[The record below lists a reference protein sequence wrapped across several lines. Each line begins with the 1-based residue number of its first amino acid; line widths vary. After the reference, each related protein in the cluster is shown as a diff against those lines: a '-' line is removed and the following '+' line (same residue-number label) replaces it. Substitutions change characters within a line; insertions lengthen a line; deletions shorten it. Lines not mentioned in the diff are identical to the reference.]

1 MFNDIVQWIV
11 AHKIAAIYL
20 LGAIVLVV
28 LRKRTPE
35 EWVALGERSPR
46 WQGVIRAARGAGFDL
61 AKVISGLTQAITGR
75 IPSRVLQAVY
85 IIAPPPRG
93 PNERGFVTVAFL
105 VVMLCVVMVFL
116 IGCPNW
122 NRPACPTPGI
132 FSCVAG
138 QPHYC
143 APTRELT
150 PIGDELCGI
159 QGRVCVLNDA
169 GVARCAPSSDAA
181 VIADGG
187 AL

>member
-1 MFNDIVQWIV
+1 MVNDIVQWIV
-11 AHKIAAIYL
+11 AHKITAIYL
-20 LGAIVLVV
+20 LAAIVLVV

-46 WQGVIRAARGAGFDL
+46 WQGVIRAARGAGFDVV
-61 AKVISGLTQAITGR
+61 KVISGLTQAITGR
-75 IPSRVLQAVY
+75 IPSRVLQAVDT
-85 IIAPPPRG
+85 IAPPPRR

-105 VVMLCVVMVFL
+105 VVMLCLVMVFL
-116 IGCPNW
+116 VGCPNW
-122 NRPACPTPGI
+122 NRPECPTPGI

-143 APTRELT
+143 APTKELT
-150 PIGDELCGI
+150 PIGDEPCRN
-159 QGRVCVLNDA
+159 QGRVCALNDA
-169 GVARCAPSSDAA
+169 GVARCALAPDAA

>member
-1 MFNDIVQWIV
+1 MVNIVQWIV
-11 AHKIAAIYL
+11 AHKITAIYL

-46 WQGVIRAARGAGFDL
+46 WQGVIRAARGAGFDV

-75 IPSRVLQAVY
+75 IPSRVLQAVDT
-85 IIAPPPRG
+85 IAPPPPRG
-93 PNERGFVTVAFL
+93 PNERGFATVALL

-116 IGCPNW
+116 VGCPNW

-150 PIGDELCGI
+150 PIGDEPCGL
-159 QGRVCVLNDA
+159 QGRVCALNDA
-169 GVARCAPSSDAA
+169 GVARCALNPDAA
-181 VIADGG
+181 VGDGG